1 MLRPNARK
9 FVDDIIVT
17 TLTSLTALS
26 RTARRPAYGATFLL
40 NNVSYLRDHLV
51 LSSSQL
57 TSLLAP
63 PAIDSLHSSFRT
75 AKAAYFDA
83 HFTPLIQV
91 LGDEPKEKSG
101 LRGGGS
107 SVAKEKFVKFYE
119 LLDEVVE
126 THQVARLLPDD
137 QDGRENIVEEVVK
150 LVVPS
155 LRRFIQKNKEKEFSK
170 SECD

>member
-1 MLRPNARK
+1 M
-9 FVDDIIVT
+9 
-17 TLTSLTALS
+17 
-26 RTARRPAYGATFLL
+26 
-40 NNVSYLRDHLV
+40 
-51 LSSSQL
+51 
-57 TSLLAP
+57 
-63 PAIDSLHSSFRT
+63 
-75 AKAAYFDA
+75 
-83 HFTPLIQV
+83 